1 MIRRL
6 ARTAA
11 ALAAASLSLTACGG
25 GTDDGGAAKPAA
37 HPVFSEPLDR
47 QVFLALRHTQKA
59 GSAELRQI
67 VTFTSRQ
74 GEAVQTL
81 TGRVDFTGSRGEAA
95 SSWRVPR
102 QFPEDAR
109 ATILGSLP
117 GRTTG
122 DTSSRYTVDTQTI
135 HYRPASAGYWLRY
148 SGDIKPLWGI
158 DSISHL
164 RGSEAAVGGTLLEAL
179 GTAEATAQSG
189 TAGRS
194 YTATFPLA
202 AAMNLFP
209 YDLRKEF
216 VPIPLN
222 DTVRTPPIPVTVDV
236 DADGRITRARADL
249 SALLTKEKD
258 SALTE
263 VTALHA
269 ELTLGGFGASKPT
282 AAATPAERTLDAGT
296 AVVATYDTKSGDCM
310 DFNTGLRQHRLV
322 TRVPCTGSYDGK
334 VLGQHRLAGG
344 WPGTRSAMDRA
355 ERACA
360 DAAGDRSWYTWS
372 TAREWTDNG
381 EGRAT
386 CYSVTRD

>member
-11 ALAAASLSLTACGG
+11 ALAAASLPLTACAGP
-25 GTDDGGAAKPAA
+25 DDSGAAKPAA
-37 HPVFSEPLDR
+37 HPVFSQPIDR
-47 QVFLALRHTQKA
+47 QIFLALRHTQKA
-59 GSAELRQI
+59 GNAELRQTL
-67 VTFTSRQ
+67 TFTSRQ
-74 GEAVQTL
+74 GKAVQTL
-81 TGRVDFTGSRGEAA
+81 TGRVDFAGSRGEAA
-95 SSWRVPR
+95 SAWRVPR
-102 QFPEDAR
+102 NFPEDAR

-122 DTSSRYTVDTQTI
+122 DPSSRYTVDTQTI

-148 SGDIKPLWGI
+148 TGDIKPLWGV

-194 YTATFPLA
+194 YTATFPLTT
-202 AAMNLFP
+202 AMSLFP
-209 YDLRKEF
+209 YDLREEF
-216 VPIPLN
+216 VPRPLN
-222 DTVRTPPIPVTVDV
+222 NTVRTPPIPVTVDV

-249 SALLTKEKD
+249 SALLTKERE
-258 SALTE
+258 SALAE

-269 ELTLGGFGASKPT
+269 ELTLGGFGASKPN

-296 AVVATYDTKSGDCM
+296 AVVAMYDTRTGDCM

-334 VLGQHRLAGG
+334 VLGQHKLTGD
-344 WPGTRSAMDRA
+344 WPGTRSAKDRA
-355 ERACA
+355 GRACA

-372 TAREWTDNG
+372 TAREWDDNH

-386 CYSVTRD
+386 CYSVIRD

>member
-1 MIRRL
+1 VTRRL
-6 ARTAA
+6 VRTAA
-11 ALAAASLSLTACGG
+11 ALAAASLALAACAGP
-25 GTDDGGAAKPAA
+25 DDGGAARPAA

-47 QVFLALRHTQKA
+47 QVFLALRQTQKA
-59 GSAELRQI
+59 GSAELRQTL
-67 VTFTSRQ
+67 TFTSRQ
-74 GEAVQTL
+74 GKAVQTL
-81 TGRVDFTGSRGEAA
+81 TGRVDFAGSRGEAA
-95 SSWRVPR
+95 SDWRVPR

-109 ATILGSLP
+109 TTILGSLP

-122 DTSSRYTVDTQTI
+122 DPSSRYTVDTQTI

-148 SGDIKPLWGI
+148 TGDIKPLWGV

-179 GTAEATAQSG
+179 GTAEATARSG
-189 TAGRS
+189 AVGRS
-194 YTATFPLA
+194 YTATFPLT

-209 YDLRKEF
+209 FDLREEL
-216 VPIPLN
+216 VPRPLN
-222 DTVRTPPIPVTVDV
+222 NTVTTPPIPVTVDV

-249 SALLTKEKD
+249 SALLSKEKD
-258 SALTE
+258 GALTE

-269 ELTLGGFGASKPT
+269 DLTLGGFGASKPN

-296 AVVATYDTKSGDCM
+296 AVVAMYDTKPGDCM
-310 DFNTGLRQHRLV
+310 DLNTGLRQHRLV

-334 VLGQHRLAGG
+334 VLGQHRLVGD
-344 WPGTRSAMDRA
+344 WPGTRAAMDRA

-360 DAAGDRSWYTWS
+360 DTAGDRSWYTWS

-381 EGRAT
+381 GGRAT
-386 CYSVTRD
+386 CYSVLRD

>member
-25 GTDDGGAAKPAA
+25 DDGGTAKPAP

-59 GSAELRQI
+59 GSAELRQS
-67 VTFTSRQ
+67 VTFTSRH
-74 GEAVQTL
+74 GKAVQTL

-95 SSWRVPR
+95 SAWRVPR

-135 HYRPASAGYWLRY
+135 NYRAASAGYWLRY
-148 SGDIKPLWGI
+148 SGDIKPLWGV

-179 GTAEATAQSG
+179 GTAEATARTG

-194 YTATFPLA
+194 YTASFPLK

-209 YDLRKEF
+209 YDLRTEF
-216 VPIPLN
+216 VPVPLN
-222 DTVRTPPIPVTVDV
+222 DTVKTAQIPVTVDV
-236 DADGRITRARADL
+236 DADGRVTRARADL
-249 SALLTKEKD
+249 SALLSKEKD
-258 SALTE
+258 SALAD

-269 ELTLGGFGASKPT
+269 ELTLAGFGASKPT
-282 AAATPAERTLDAGT
+282 AAATPTERTLDAGT
-296 AVVATYDTKSGDCM
+296 VVIPTYDAKAGDCM
-310 DFNTGLRQHRLV
+310 DFNTGLRQNRLV
-322 TRVPCTGSYDGK
+322 ARVPCTGSYDGK
-334 VLGQHRLAGG
+334 ILGQHKLAGG
-344 WPGTRSAMDRA
+344 WPGTESAMSRA

-360 DAAGDRSWYTWS
+360 DTAGDRSWYTWS
-372 TAREWTDNG
+372 TGREWTDNG

-386 CYSVTRD
+386 CYSVTRG